1 MKKPILLIATVLF
14 CITVSCRKKQK
25 DVEIEFILVSGPSYC
40 GEIIQANGSYV
51 CPRQLRVVSS
61 GASYVMDQP
70 LDTSITNIPN
80 WWNKSYVATLE
91 EQKNACECKS
101 LQGDVDPS
109 QVPISR
115 KPIVKIKKI
124 KLKE

>member
-1 MKKPILLIATVLF
+1 MKTIQFFAIFFIGLALF
-14 CITVSCRKKQK
+14 SCRKKQK

-40 GEIIQANGSYV
+40 GEMTQANGSYV

-70 LDTSITNIPN
+70 LDTSITNIPF
-80 WWNKSYVATLE
+80 WWTKKYIVTLE
-91 EQKNACECKS
+91 EQKNSCECVDLS
-101 LQGDVDPS
+101 FDVENDAYPTLN
-109 QVPISR
+109 